1 MNVTL
6 HSLLLNYTSV
16 KVMDANGLTLIESAN
31 FTFNEELNHIVS
43 MLGWNYLFHD
53 QWMRNDLMQFCIW
66 DIFSLKK

>member
-1 MNVTL
+1 MTFDGISTFIFRAKVGRMNVTL

-53 QWMRNDLMQFCIW
+53 Q
-66 DIFSLKK
+66 